1 VDEVPRRAI
10 SMSIRQILRS
20 DCLLLTVTGA
30 RKARALRGMVE
41 GPVDPDCPASAVQNH
56 KDCWVYID
64 DAAAGELSTM
74 PPLAGPPKALV
85 RTA

>member
-1 VDEVPRRAI
+1 
-10 SMSIRQILRS
+10 
-20 DCLLLTVTGA
+20 
-30 RKARALRGMVE
+30 LRGMVE

-74 PPLAGPPKALV
+74 PPVGE
-85 RTA
+85 